1 MKNAVFFKYF
11 QRVLYLF
18 TELSVLFIAISFLV
32 SIINQKYEGIFKKQ
46 LAGDKISSYF
56 KAIFLG
62 ALTPFCSCSTIPLL
76 RAFLEAKV
84 KLSVA
89 LAYLFTSPL
98 INLIIFSML
107 FITFGLKLSLTYV
120 VFLVFL
126 IFIVSFVFSKF
137 KEESFLKHI
146 PKNTKSNIFTQ
157 TTHNP
162 SNFIFKQK
170 SCCANTQDKPK
181 NITINYKELFKESL
195 KNYKKLL
202 PYIVVA
208 VFIGAFIHGF
218 IPQEILQ
225 KYLNGNEI
233 LSIVLAA
240 FLGIFLYL
248 RVETI
253 IPIGLA
259 LLQMGISQGVIMSFL
274 IAGAGCSL
282 PELILLK
289 QMFKIKFL
297 FLFVMIILG
306 VAISFGI
313 FINLI

>member
-1 MKNAVFFKYF
+1 MQSFLNTFKEF
-11 QRVLYLF
+11 LYLF

-98 INLIIFSML
+98 INPIIFSML

-157 TTHNP
+157 SAHNP

>member
-1 MKNAVFFKYF
+1 MQSFLNTFKEF
-11 QRVLYLF
+11 LYLF

-98 INLIIFSML
+98 INPIIFSML
-107 FITFGLKLSLTYV
+107 FITFGLKLSLIYV

>member
-1 MKNAVFFKYF
+1 MQSFLNTFKEF
-11 QRVLYLF
+11 LYLF

-98 INLIIFSML
+98 INPIIFSML

-289 QMFKIKFL
+289 QMFKIK
-297 FLFVMIILG
+297 
-306 VAISFGI
+306 
-313 FINLI
+313 

>member
-1 MKNAVFFKYF
+1 MQVFFNTFKEF
-11 QRVLYLF
+11 LYLF
-18 TELSVLFIAISFLV
+18 VELSVLFIGISFLI
-32 SIINQKYEGIFKKQ
+32 SIINQKYEGMFRKQ
-46 LAGDKISSYF
+46 LNGDKISSYF

-76 RAFLEAKV
+76 KAFLEARV
-84 KLSVA
+84 KLSVC

-98 INLIIFSML
+98 INPIIFSML
-107 FITFGLKLSLTYV
+107 SITFGLKLSLTYV

-208 VFIGAFIHGF
+208 VFIGAFIHDF

-225 KYLNGNEI
+225 KYLSGNEI
-233 LSIVLAA
+233 LSIILAA
-240 FLGIFLYL
+240 FFGVLLYL
-248 RVETI
+248 RAETI
-253 IPIGLA
+253 IPIGLI

-282 PELILLK
+282 PELVLLK
-289 QMFKIKFL
+289 QMFKMKFL
-297 FLFVMIILG
+297 LLFISIILSI
-306 VAISFGI
+306 AISFGMLI
-313 FINLI
+313 NFI

>member
-1 MKNAVFFKYF
+1 MQSFLNTFKEF
-11 QRVLYLF
+11 LYLF

-89 LAYLFTSPL
+89 LAYLFISPL
-98 INLIIFSML
+98 INPIIFSML

>member
-1 MKNAVFFKYF
+1 MQSFLNTFKEF
-11 QRVLYLF
+11 LYLF

-98 INLIIFSML
+98 INPIIFSML

-274 IAGAGCSL
+274 VAGAGCSL
-282 PELILLK
+282 PELVLLK
-289 QMFKIKFL
+289 QMFKMKFL
-297 FLFVMIILG
+297 LLFISIILS
-306 VAISFGI
+306 VAISFGMLI
-313 FINLI
+313 NFI

>member
-1 MKNAVFFKYF
+1 MQSFLNTFKEF
-11 QRVLYLF
+11 LYLF

-98 INLIIFSML
+98 INPIIFSML

-170 SCCANTQDKPK
+170 SCCTNTQDKPK

>member
-1 MKNAVFFKYF
+1 
-11 QRVLYLF
+11 
-18 TELSVLFIAISFLV
+18 
-32 SIINQKYEGIFKKQ
+32 
-46 LAGDKISSYF
+46 KISSYF

-98 INLIIFSML
+98 INPIIFSML

-289 QMFKIKFL
+289 QMFKMKFL

-306 VAISFGI
+306 VAISFGV

>member
-1 MKNAVFFKYF
+1 
-11 QRVLYLF
+11 
-18 TELSVLFIAISFLV
+18 
-32 SIINQKYEGIFKKQ
+32 IINQKYEGIFKKQ

-98 INLIIFSML
+98 INPIIFSML

>member
-1 MKNAVFFKYF
+1 MQVFFNTFKEF
-11 QRVLYLF
+11 LYLF
-18 TELSVLFIAISFLV
+18 VELSVLFIGISFLI
-32 SIINQKYEGIFKKQ
+32 SIINQKYEGMFRKQ
-46 LAGDKISSYF
+46 LSGDKISSYF

-76 RAFLEAKV
+76 KAFLEARV
-84 KLSVA
+84 KLSVC

-98 INLIIFSML
+98 INPIIFSML
-107 FITFGLKLSLTYV
+107 SITFGLKLSLTYV

-248 RVETI
+248 RVGTI

>member
-1 MKNAVFFKYF
+1 MQSFLNTFKEF
-11 QRVLYLF
+11 LYLF

-84 KLSVA
+84 KLSIA

-98 INLIIFSML
+98 INPIIFSML
-107 FITFGLKLSLTYV
+107 FVTFGLKLSLTYV

>member
-1 MKNAVFFKYF
+1 MQSFLNTFKEF
-11 QRVLYLF
+11 LYLF

-56 KAIFLG
+56 KTIFLG

-98 INLIIFSML
+98 INPIIFSML

>member
-1 MKNAVFFKYF
+1 MQVFFNTFKEF
-11 QRVLYLF
+11 LYLF
-18 TELSVLFIAISFLV
+18 VELSVLFIGISFLI
-32 SIINQKYEGIFKKQ
+32 SIINQKYEGMFRKQ
-46 LAGDKISSYF
+46 LSGDKISSYF

-76 RAFLEAKV
+76 KAFLEARV
-84 KLSVA
+84 KLSVC

-98 INLIIFSML
+98 INPIIFSML
-107 FITFGLKLSLTYV
+107 SITFGLKLSLTYV

-208 VFIGAFIHGF
+208 VFIGAFIHDF

-248 RVETI
+248 RAETI
-253 IPIGLA
+253 IPIGLI
-259 LLQMGISQGVIMSFL
+259 LLQMGISQGAIMSFL

-282 PELILLK
+282 PELVLLK
-289 QMFKIKFL
+289 QMFKMKFL
-297 FLFVMIILG
+297 LLFIAIILS
-306 VAISFGI
+306 VAISFGMLI
-313 FINLI
+313 NFI

>member
-1 MKNAVFFKYF
+1 MQSFLNTFKEF
-11 QRVLYLF
+11 LYLF

-98 INLIIFSML
+98 INPIIFSML

-157 TTHNP
+157 ATHNP

>member
-1 MKNAVFFKYF
+1 M
-11 QRVLYLF
+11 
-18 TELSVLFIAISFLV
+18 AISFLV

-98 INLIIFSML
+98 INPIIFSML

>member
-1 MKNAVFFKYF
+1 MQSFLNTFKEF
-11 QRVLYLF
+11 LYLF

-98 INLIIFSML
+98 INPIIFSML

-313 FINLI
+313 FINLL

>member
-1 MKNAVFFKYF
+1 MQSFLNTFKEF
-11 QRVLYLF
+11 LYLF

-98 INLIIFSML
+98 INPIIFSML

-253 IPIGLA
+253 IPIGLI

-282 PELILLK
+282 PELVLLK
-289 QMFKIKFL
+289 QMFKMKFL
-297 FLFVMIILG
+297 LLFIAIILG

>member
-1 MKNAVFFKYF
+1 
-11 QRVLYLF
+11 
-18 TELSVLFIAISFLV
+18 ISFLV

-98 INLIIFSML
+98 INPIIFSML

>member
-1 MKNAVFFKYF
+1 MQSFLNTFKEF
-11 QRVLYLF
+11 LYLF

-98 INLIIFSML
+98 INPIIFSML
-107 FITFGLKLSLTYV
+107 FVTFGLKLSLTYV
-120 VFLVFL
+120 VFLIFL
-126 IFIVSFVFSKF
+126 IFIISFVFSKF
-137 KEESFLKHI
+137 KEDSFLKHI
-146 PKNTKSNIFTQ
+146 PKNTKSSIFTQ
-157 TTHNP
+157 SAHNP

>member
-1 MKNAVFFKYF
+1 MQSFLNTFKEF
-11 QRVLYLF
+11 LYLF

-98 INLIIFSML
+98 INPIIFSML
-107 FITFGLKLSLTYV
+107 FITFGLKLSLIYV
-120 VFLVFL
+120 VFLIFL
-126 IFIVSFVFSKF
+126 IFIISFVFSKF